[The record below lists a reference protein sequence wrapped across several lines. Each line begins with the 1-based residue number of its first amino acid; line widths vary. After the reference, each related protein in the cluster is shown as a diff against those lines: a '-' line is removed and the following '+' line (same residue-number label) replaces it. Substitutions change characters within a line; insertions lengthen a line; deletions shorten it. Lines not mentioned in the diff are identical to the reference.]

1 MNKRLIFN
9 ALLPCALALATPQVA
24 AAAQSESH
32 FGSPTEQP
40 SRGEMTLVRIENR
53 DWGDLEIFVR
63 FRNGF
68 VLLGTVRR
76 LSWGMMAVPIGLLE
90 NRRTLVLLAR
100 PQGATAGGLVRRFPV
115 VSGRTVGWS
124 PLLPTAALPRNPR
137 A

>member
-1 MNKRLIFN
+1 MNKRRIFN
-9 ALLPCALALATPQVA
+9 ALLPCALALATSQVA

-32 FGSPTEQP
+32 FGSPTEQA
-40 SRGEMTLVRIENR
+40 RGEMTLVRIENR

-76 LSWGMMAVPIGLLE
+76 LSWGMIAVPIGLLE